1 MVYGGTAIRFC
12 PAHARYPLTVLCFS
26 LQKSLAPS
34 LSSAPLPVQEARPS
48 GPLEFVR
55 GQVPV
60 HTRTAAAPQSYM
72 RITWATLRSTI
83 SSSRYLTHRSYSRLY
98 MAASSRGQGFRNTFL
113 SRSSIII
120 LTRAIAH
127 HGRGPSLPIW
137 MDNLQDTTA
146 GPPRLCRR
154 QIECLLHIK
163 VCRLAL
169 SPFCLRVMLLL
180 PTARALIVLGQ
191 PRVPIADL

>member
-60 HTRTAAAPQSYM
+60 HSRTAAAPQSYM
-72 RITWATLRSTI
+72 RPTWALFAFNNLFFKIPYPPILLAPLYGLQVRGAKDSGTLPSLALPSSPSLAPFLTMAEVPLFQYGWTTSRVPQLGPHGSVVDKLSVFST
-83 SSSRYLTHRSYSRLY
+83 SRY
-98 MAASSRGQGFRNTFL
+98 
-113 SRSSIII
+113 
-120 LTRAIAH
+120 
-127 HGRGPSLPIW
+127 
-137 MDNLQDTTA
+137 A
-146 GPPRLCRR
+146 GLLCPRF
-154 QIECLLHIK
+154 
-163 VCRLAL
+163 V
-169 SPFCLRVMLLL
+169 SV
-180 PTARALIVLGQ
+180 
-191 PRVPIADL
+191 